1 MYEAYRPYD
10 RPSSREKPYISPVF
24 VVRAPGRVN
33 LIGDHTDYQEGFCL
47 PVAIDREVT
56 MRVRTRRDG
65 MVVVRSDGFDDAV
78 ELPAVGIPEPWTVT
92 PPWGRT
98 VAAALLVLAQPDREA
113 AGFDADVSSTVP
125 VGSGLSSSAA
135 FAVATVVA
143 ASEAGGFSIP
153 DASIAG
159 LARAA
164 EEAGTGV
171 RCGVMDQIASVYGRA
186 GHALLL
192 DCRDLDVIPVLLP
205 DDTAILVV
213 HTGMARRL
221 EGSTYSER
229 RDACA
234 AAAARIG
241 VTMLRDATPAQVA
254 NDAFA
259 RHVVSENR
267 RVLDFVEALR
277 ARDFERCGELM
288 VASHASL
295 RDDFRVSTAE
305 LDALVDALLES
316 GAYGARLTGAGFGGC
331 AVALVATDS
340 VAAVAE
346 RATAR
351 YRSATGREPTPFV
364 VRAVDGAG
372 RVE

>member
-1 MYEAYRPYD
+1 MSEGYRPRD
-10 RPSSREKPYISPVF
+10 RPGSREKPYISPVF

-56 MRVRTRRDG
+56 MHVRPRRDG
-65 MVVVRSDGFDDAV
+65 VVVVRSEGFADAV
-78 ELPAVGIPEPWTVT
+78 ELPAVGSPKPWTVT
-92 PPWGRT
+92 PDWGRM
-98 VAAALLVLAQPDREA
+98 VAAALHLLAQPDRDA
-113 AGFDADVSSTVP
+113 VGFDADVSSTVP

-153 DASIAG
+153 DPSIAG

-171 RCGVMDQIASVYGRA
+171 RCGVMDQMASVYGRA

-192 DCRDLDVIPVLLP
+192 DCRDLDVIPVPLP

-213 HTGMARRL
+213 HTGIARRL
-221 EGSTYSER
+221 EDSAYAAR

-241 VTMLRDATPAQVA
+241 VTMLRDATPAQAA

-277 ARDFERCGELM
+277 ARDLERCGDLM

-305 LDALVDALLES
+305 LDALVDALLAS

-340 VAAVAE
+340 VAAVTE

-351 YRSATGREPTPFV
+351 YRSATGQEPTPFV